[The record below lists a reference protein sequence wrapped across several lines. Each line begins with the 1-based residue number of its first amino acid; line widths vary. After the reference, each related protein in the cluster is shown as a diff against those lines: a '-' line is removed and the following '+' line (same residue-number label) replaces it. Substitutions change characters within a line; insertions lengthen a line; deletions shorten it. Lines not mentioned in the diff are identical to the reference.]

1 MEYFIL
7 IAIMMLLF
15 LQIAIFLK
23 IQTIEE
29 DKISKKEMKEMESRI
44 VNTVLH
50 ETNLLV
56 YEIEKETHDNEE
68 RNH

>member
-29 DKISKKEMKEMESRI
+29 DRISKKEMKEMESRI

-56 YEIEKETHDNEE
+56 YEIEKETYDNEE